1 VIEIADSVLGGF
13 FQDCIEQDGLVNAA
27 KIDAGFQ
34 NTVTIDSDLG
44 KSTTTLATDISNST
58 TTLATD
64 ISALDTHLTN
74 VDNHI
79 AAEFVTLNAN
89 LLADFT
95 ALANQLTQGTALLD
109 ANLRQVMKLELE
121 PEGLRKI
128 VPAILTC
135 TGTDCPNVLNKCP
148 AAGCSWNNVGPLP

>member
-1 VIEIADSVLGGF
+1 M
-13 FQDCIEQDGLVNAA
+13 DCVEQDGLVNAA
-27 KIDAGFQ
+27 KVDAAFQ
-34 NTVTIDSDLG
+34 NTVTLDSDVG
-44 KSTTTLATDISNST
+44 KSTAELSGDINNAT

-64 ISALDTHLTN
+64 ISAVDTHLTN

-79 AAEFVTLNAN
+79 AAEFAALNAN

-95 ALANQLTQGTALLD
+95 ALTNQLTQGTALLD
-109 ANLRQVMKLELE
+109 ANLKQVMKLELE
-121 PEGLRKI
+121 PEGQRVI

-135 TGTDCPNVLNKCP
+135 TGTNCPNVLNKCP